1 MYVKDC
7 GALPRTPPS
16 FLKERGAKNFIAALQ
31 SAGYD
36 AFRYQR

>member
-1 MYVKDC
+1 MTLSRT
-7 GALPRTPPS
+7 LPA

-31 SAGYD
+31 AAGYD